1 MNKLILFV
9 ISLPI
14 SFQFIASDIEGHSDV
29 HDLMAY
35 VLDPAAEVIW
45 DSAGYVITEE
55 GEFNLE
61 PTDEEGW
68 NKVKYGAKVISES
81 SFLLSLPDRAV
92 DQTQWIALSTMLKGI
107 GESAF
112 KAAENQDSEELFKI
126 GAELYQVCV
135 ACHQAY
141 WIKEE

>member
-1 MNKLILFV
+1 
-9 ISLPI
+9 
-14 SFQFIASDIEGHSDV
+14 
-29 HDLMAY
+29 
-35 VLDPAAEVIW
+35 
-45 DSAGYVITEE
+45 
-55 GEFNLE
+55 
-61 PTDEEGW
+61 
-68 NKVKYGAKVISES
+68 
-81 SFLLSLPDRAV
+81 
-92 DQTQWIALSTMLKGI
+92 MLKGI